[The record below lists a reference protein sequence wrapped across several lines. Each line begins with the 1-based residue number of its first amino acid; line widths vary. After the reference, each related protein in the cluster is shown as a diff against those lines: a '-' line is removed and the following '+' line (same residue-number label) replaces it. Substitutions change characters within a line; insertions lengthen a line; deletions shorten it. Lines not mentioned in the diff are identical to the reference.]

1 MRRLLLALWLSSCA
15 VSPPPPEVRAAP
27 ASPMAA
33 QTPAPNFTDDSPG
46 PPDDP
51 LWQRAGRADAIDLAA
66 LAEREGATGL
76 EAQLGRGGSA
86 GRTALLALPFAPD
99 AELAAGRLCRLASEV
114 DSPSRPLVLLALHG
128 VLSRPPPGER
138 LDAAGL
144 RRCQELLRDLA
155 ARPALPPSDRD
166 HVAAARALLEQQLQ

>member
-1 MRRLLLALWLSSCA
+1 
-15 VSPPPPEVRAAP
+15 
-27 ASPMAA
+27 MAA

-99 AELAAGRLCRLASEV
+99 AELAAGT
-114 DSPSRPLVLLALHG
+114 
-128 VLSRPPPGER
+128 LSAEQHAQARTELER
-138 LDAAGL
+138 
-144 RRCQELLRDLA
+144 
-155 ARPALPPSDRD
+155 
-166 HVAAARALLEQQLQ
+166 RALEETATETATGSATATIAAPRSARRSTASTTTTGARRIPRRRMTSSPGSSA